1 VRALSCV
8 IRPLG
13 AAPAPTQ
20 CAPTR
25 PVQIDELAASLHG
38 FVGADV
44 TSLCT
49 HAFLAAVCLPPS
61 ARARAST
68 RTHAHERARTR
79 KRAHT
84 HTTPTEFCAAPSERG
99 GRGNTEGRATIGR
112 CLKVAVGRTACT
124 QTDFSA

>member
-1 VRALSCV
+1 MQALSCV

-61 ARARAST
+61 TRARAPTRT
-68 RTHAHERARTR
+68 RTHEHTR
-79 KRAHT
+79 KRAQAQANAHT
-84 HTTPTEFCAAPSERG
+84 RARANEHARMRS
-99 GRGNTEGRATIGR
+99 GRS
-112 CLKVAVGRTACT
+112 TASDSDC
-124 QTDFSA
+124 